1 MNLYSGLDYFM
12 QGQYRRFYDL
22 FIPLFVAPT
31 IEESIVANGFD
42 NVEDFMNYSFSFSF
56 NSPVEKEEVRT
67 YYYRDL
73 IDSLDSF
80 KDMDE
85 LEQFLVIE
93 YESIRH
99 RLLMGKLQWEMQHG

>member
-1 MNLYSGLDYFM
+1 MILYSGLDYFM

-22 FIPLFVAPT
+22 FIPLFIAPT
-31 IEESIVANGFD
+31 IEESIVEAGFD
-42 NVEDFMNYSFSFSF
+42 DVEDFLNYSFSFSF
-56 NSPVEKEEVRT
+56 EGPMGNEEVRT

-80 KDMDE
+80 ENMVE
-85 LEQFLVIE
+85 LEQFLVRE
-93 YESIRH
+93 YDSIRH